1 MMGSKNINTSF
12 KRKLIGIAVLSCFAG
27 NTAHAAPTGAAVASG
42 NASIATS
49 GSTMTVTNTPNAII
63 NWANFSI
70 NTNETVRFMQQS
82 AASAVLNRVTGRD
95 PSSILGALQSNGK
108 VFLINP
114 NGIMFG
120 AGSRIDVNGLVAS
133 TLNMTDADFLNGRL
147 RFNADRAVPGDVKN
161 VGEIK
166 TPTGG
171 LVYLLAPNVENSGII
186 TTPSGEVVLA
196 AGNSVELVDSVNPSL
211 RVLVSAK
218 SQDVTLASNGNI
230 FSVLNS
236 GKVSANTAVQ
246 DASGK
251 IYFKS
256 AGNIQTA
263 TTSVVEAKGDSA
275 ANGGRIQAFADG
287 TGVYAGSFDASG
299 KNGGF
304 IETSG
309 HTLDI
314 NNIFVS
320 AQALDPHGLPGTWLL
335 DPYDYTIGTIEASYI
350 SRALNSGTSVSIST
364 GSPSSTFSYGSITGR
379 SGLGDITVDAFI
391 DHSGSS
397 LASFSLNADQ
407 DIIFTAN
414 GQIKNTSSTAGR
426 FDVFMSAQR
435 NITFNSG
442 SYIDVASYGGGST
455 YAYAG
460 KDIAMTNAGIKA
472 NWIWLFSGNDISIN
486 GYSATIGKSL
496 WATTNVWD
504 AWIGVYASRNLSATG
519 AFITA
524 SGTDNTGNQ
533 GSGWINLFGV
543 NSASLIG
550 NTSIS
555 ASGSNTNPGAAGAC
569 TATSTS
575 CSGSAGITIDS
586 MGTIA
591 VEGSITAAASSA
603 GLGGQANIDIG
614 DTFHPIPGTAVGGVS
629 PSTSVVSFTSGTA
642 AVKLTNAALNATSTN
657 AAGGINQSW
666 INIDAMSVSASGSSF
681 NAYGGVELDGW
692 NSLLLQN
699 SAINVGGGA
708 KGAAEG
714 ALLVSQNL
722 TLDSASVFA
731 SSGSIGLNFDPEF
744 IKTHTAAFFGFV
756 KTATVTLKNSSIS
769 AYDGV
774 GFSGKDIILTSSSMS
789 ANASLAGT
797 GCLGLGGCMRGIVL
811 GDLKLNSSGLSAQ
824 HEMLLTVDGHLQLD
838 NNSHINVSSPL
849 TLRFNF
855 PLLASNGWL
864 VDGVANAFS
873 GPSGSHIH
881 VAGATP
887 VLNSNFFVTY
897 GGVGVGGVADQ
908 VIDSTNKDLLESTN
922 TASLIEDNLLADAP
936 KGDDFFGNG
945 ENDHGNGSSE
955 ENDKEKESKDK
966 KDKPQQCS

>member
-1 MMGSKNINTSF
+1 
-12 KRKLIGIAVLSCFAG
+12 
-27 NTAHAAPTGAAVASG
+27 
-42 NASIATS
+42 
-49 GSTMTVTNTPNAII
+49 MTVTNTPNAII

-166 TPTGG
+166 TPAGG
-171 LVYLLAPNVENSGII
+171 FVYLLAPNVENSGII
-186 TTPSGEVVLA
+186 TTPSGKVVLA
-196 AGNSVELVDSVNPSL
+196 AGNSVELVDPDTPDV

-218 SQDVTLASNGNI
+218 SQDVTVASNGNI

-236 GKVSANTAVQ
+236 GKVSANAAVQ

-287 TGVYAGSFDASG
+287 TGAYAGSFDASG

-314 NNIFVS
+314 NNISIS

-350 SRALNSGTSVSIST
+350 STALNSGTSVSIST
-364 GSPSSTFSYGSITGR
+364 SSPSSTVSYGSITGR
-379 SGLGDITVDAFI
+379 PGLGDITVDAFI
-391 DHSGSS
+391 GHSGSS
-397 LASFSLNADQ
+397 LASFSLNADR

-414 GQIKNTSSTAGR
+414 GQIKNTSPTAGR

-486 GYSATIGKSL
+486 GYSTNIGNSL
-496 WATTNVWD
+496 WATMSNGD
-504 AWIGVYASRNLSATG
+504 AWIGGYASRNFSTTG
-519 AFITA
+519 ASIMANATA
-524 SGTDNTGNQ
+524 NTGNN
-533 GSGWINLFGV
+533 GSAWINLFGV
-543 NSASLIG
+543 NSTSLIG

-555 ASGSNTNPGAAGAC
+555 ASGSNTNPSAAGAC
-569 TATSTS
+569 TVTSIS
-575 CSGSAGITIDS
+575 CSGSAGIAIDS
-586 MGTIA
+586 LGTIV

-614 DTFHPIPGTAVGGVS
+614 DTFHPAPGITVSAAPSIPA
-629 PSTSVVSFTSGTA
+629 VSFISGTA
-642 AVKLTNAALNATSTN
+642 SVKLTNATLNATSTN
-657 AAGGINQSW
+657 AVGGINQSW

-681 NAYGGVELDGW
+681 KAYGGVELDGW

-699 SAINVGGGA
+699 STINVGGGA

-722 TLDSASVFA
+722 MLDSASVYA
-731 SSGSIGLNFDPEF
+731 SSGAIGLNFDPEF
-744 IKTHTAAFFGFV
+744 IKTHTAAFLGFV
-756 KTATVTLKNSSIS
+756 KTATVTLKNSSIN

-774 GFSGKDIILTSSSMS
+774 GFSGKDIILTNSSMS
-789 ANASLAGT
+789 ANANLAGT
-797 GCLGLGGCMRGIVL
+797 GCLGLGGCMLGIVL
-811 GDLKLNSSGLSAQ
+811 GDLRLNSSDLSAQ
-824 HEMLLTVDGHLQLD
+824 HEMLLTVDGHLHLD

-849 TLRFNF
+849 TLRFKF
-855 PLLASNGWL
+855 PLLASDGWL
-864 VDGVANAFS
+864 VDGVASAFS
-873 GPSGSHIH
+873 GPSGSYIH
-881 VAGATP
+881 VAGAPP
-887 VLNSNFFVTY
+887 VLNGNFFVTY
-897 GGVGVGGVADQ
+897 GGPSVINGVL
-908 VIDSTNKDLLESTN
+908 SRTNKDLLTSTN
-922 TASLIEDNLLADAP
+922 TTSLIEHTLLVDAP

-945 ENDHGNGSSE
+945 ENDNGNGNSE
-955 ENDKEKESKDK
+955 ENSKDKESKDK